1 MARLKVRTESGNEVV
16 ELTGSEVTIGR
27 SPRNTVQIEDGAA
40 SRRHCRLDDR
50 KSGWV
55 LVDLG
60 SSNGTLL
67 NDVRLGENEEKPIG
81 HGDVIRIGKAT
92 LEFEEEV
99 ELDLGDDEE
108 SGPSVWLIHQSG
120 DAMGNRIELA
130 AGTMTFGRQ
139 PKCDVVLEETG
150 VSGQHFE
157 IRVAD
162 GSAVVKDLG
171 STNGTQVNGAKI
183 IEAPLSS
190 GDTIQA
196 ATARFRFMTAAA
208 EDDGDA
214 AVDAGS
220 GVVVLSGDEVPKRSL
235 VATLLPLVL
244 LAVIGGGGYYAYTL
258 VNQRAPY
265 QFPVPPEGSLIQ
277 EGWSLETPGAI
288 EAWATSVEGAELDIA
303 RNRAAS
309 GKVSMRLDLP
319 DASEPT
325 AVAGVLQE
333 RLAIAG
339 REAVRIGVSVEASS
353 LTGMAGFSVRWYPT
367 GTGAAMLRE
376 DFSRFHSG
384 GRGFES
390 IEATFEPP
398 AGASSLELRLVA
410 FGREGR
416 AYFDDI
422 SVVSTG
428 RTSKDRPLESNGY
441 GLSASAKGAF
451 DLLRGERR
459 LVRELQLVRFREG
472 GEWPQSVFFVPSG
485 DASSSH
491 GRSGTVLLPDGTET
505 GRAEIEASTS
515 ESGFEVRYS
524 VSEPAGVRFV
534 LDPSLAGGGIT
545 TVDGDSW
552 NRYFRDFDDETAES
566 LLLGDD
572 SQLLVR
578 FEPAM
583 AVAVHTRD
591 GRVVCTAK
599 PAEGANDGPFTVR
612 LQTTFDEERKT
623 AQRLWIDAESARRSE
638 ELGRTIS
645 LLERIV
651 REYPYNPEI
660 LDDAQRALRE
670 TRAVADDEIVELR
683 AQRDEADFFA
693 AEPRYRALEQE
704 AKRLAARYDSTR
716 YGEEADEIAK
726 AARASA
732 EAIVQEAR
740 VARARVALAK
750 GEDLAKSEQRS
761 LARVIL
767 RAVVQQY
774 RQTEASSRA
783 SELLR
788 TIE

>member
-27 SPRNTVQIEDGAA
+27 SPRNTVQIEDAAA
-40 SRRHCRLDDR
+40 SRRHCKLDDR

-67 NDVRLGENEEKPIG
+67 NDAKVGENEERPIG

-99 ELDLGDDEE
+99 ELDLGDDEDA
-108 SGPSVWLIHQSG
+108 GPSIWLIHQSG
-120 DAMGNRIELA
+120 DAMGDRIELRP
-130 AGTMTFGRQ
+130 GTMSFGRQ

-162 GSAVVKDLG
+162 GSAIVKDLG

-196 ATARFRFMTAAA
+196 ATARFRFMTAEAD
-208 EDDGDA
+208 EDA
-214 AVDAGS
+214 DAGQDAG
-220 GVVVLSGDEVPKRSL
+220 GVVVLSGEEVPKRSL
-235 VATLLPLVL
+235 VSTLVPIVL
-244 LAVIGGGGYYAYTL
+244 LLAIGGGGYFAYTY
-258 VNQRAPY
+258 VNQSAPY
-265 QFPVPPEGSLIQ
+265 QFPIPPEGSLIQ

-288 EAWATSVEGAELDIA
+288 EAWAPSVEGAELEIA

-309 GKVSMRLDLP
+309 GKVSLRLDLP
-319 DASEPT
+319 DSSEPIE
-325 AVAGVLQE
+325 VAGVFQE

-339 REAVRIGVSVEASS
+339 RSSVEVGASIEASS

-367 GTGAAMLRE
+367 GTGAPLLRE
-376 DFSRFHSG
+376 DFSRFHAG
-384 GRGFES
+384 GKGFEAVR
-390 IEATFEPP
+390 ATFEPP

-422 SVVSTG
+422 AVVATG
-428 RTSKDRPLESNGY
+428 QTSKDRPLESNGY
-441 GLSASAKGAF
+441 GLSASAKGSF

-459 LVRELQLVRFREG
+459 LVREVQLVRFREG
-472 GEWPQSVFFVPSG
+472 GEWPQSVFLVPSG
-485 DASSSH
+485 ESSSAH
-491 GRSGTVLLPDGTET
+491 RQAGAVLLPDGTET
-505 GRAEIEASTS
+505 GRVEVDASAS

-534 LDPSLAGGGIT
+534 LDPALAGGGIT
-545 TVDGDSW
+545 AVAGDSW
-552 NRYFRDFDDETAES
+552 NRYFRDFDNETADS

-583 AVAVHTRD
+583 VVAVATRD

-599 PAEGANDGPFTVR
+599 PIEGSSDGSFAVR

-623 AQRLWIDAESARRSE
+623 AQRLWIDAESARRGE
-638 ELGRTIS
+638 ELGRAIS

-660 LDDAQRALRE
+660 LEDAQRALRE
-670 TRAVADDEIVELR
+670 TNETAERDIVALR
-683 AQRDEADFFA
+683 KQRDEADFFA
-693 AEPRYRALEQE
+693 AEPRYRALEAE
-704 AKRLAARYDSTR
+704 AKRLAGRYESTR
-716 YGEEADEIAK
+716 YGTEAETIAST
-726 AARASA
+726 ARASA
-732 EAIVQEAR
+732 DTLVESAR
-740 VARARVALAK
+740 TERAQIALAK
-750 GEDLAKSEQRS
+750 GADLAKTDQHA

-783 SELLR
+783 SELLQ